1 MDARIMP
8 PRRTRVTGAT
18 PPDDDTQPAAVHQG
32 ILTDDLAP
40 DVERVLAELGENAS
54 TVTIYRMDDTKPGKW
69 DFLARYTAPEFSIER
84 VKEQFG
90 GGEYRAIIVD
100 ATQGPLNAAY
110 FSIDSRFTGKL
121 FANTPALHGAV
132 ASGDAFK
139 DKLLEVLLLK
149 ALTPPPAPPPR
160 DDLDMVLKVAQI
172 FKGGD
177 SGNVSEQ
184 VNNMIQT
191 AVTLAQS
198 MNPPEGLAGLAGS
211 FLPVI
216 NKLIPDTPAEPAA
229 RRVLPARVPTATPSL
244 TVQQPPAPA
253 PAPNP
258 PARVAGSIAPSW
270 LAPFRSFAGALTM
283 LADTGSDPTTYAD
296 VVLDYLQGHE
306 DTFAAAAQA
315 MLDGTMLADV
325 YKLAP
330 AMQLSEPRK
339 NFAIALVDAV
349 ESGLRDIIDNAPDD
363 DEQAEPPTAEA
374 VTNG

>member
-1 MDARIMP
+1 MP
-8 PRRTRVTGAT
+8 PRRTRVTGAIA
-18 PPDDDTQPAAVHQG
+18 PDDDTQPAAVHQG

-40 DVERVLAELGENAS
+40 DVERVLAELGESAS
-54 TVTIYRMDDTKPGKW
+54 MVTIYRMDDAKPGKW
-69 DFLARYTAPEFSIER
+69 DWLARYTAPEFSVER

-100 ATQGPLNAAY
+100 ATQGPLNPAY

-121 FANTPALHGAV
+121 FANTPALSS
-132 ASGDAFK
+132 ASHSDGFK

-149 ALTPPPAPPPR
+149 ALTPPPAPQPR
-160 DDLDMVLKVAQI
+160 DDLDMVLKIAQI
-172 FKGGD
+172 FKSNDG
-177 SGNVSEQ
+177 GNVSEQ

-216 NKLIPDTPAEPAA
+216 NKLIPDTPAEPAP

-244 TVQQPPAPA
+244 TVQQPPAPAPA

-315 MLDGTMLADV
+315 MSDGTMLADV

-363 DEQAEPPTAEA
+363 DEQTEPPTAEA